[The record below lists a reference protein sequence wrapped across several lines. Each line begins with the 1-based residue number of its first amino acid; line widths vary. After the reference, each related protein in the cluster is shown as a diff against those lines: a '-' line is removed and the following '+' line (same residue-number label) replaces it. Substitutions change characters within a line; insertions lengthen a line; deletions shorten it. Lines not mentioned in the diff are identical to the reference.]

1 MKKGWKKPL
10 AAVLVAATVLG
21 TAMEPAFISDNTVYA
36 AQTAQ
41 NVLDETIEVG
51 SSKTFKQYDVTGD
64 GKADTLKIKATKK
77 SVEVYVNG
85 KKAYTKK
92 TKTFE
97 DVMVSLYTLKGKK
110 PMLALNSDWYS
121 QLFSTLLQYKS
132 GKFVQQINMSNEKGF
147 AFGRDLKI
155 TADKITVNY
164 QEQYCI
170 GNATFAY
177 TYTKKSGK
185 WSSSKYGKFVPES
198 YNESK
203 ITAIKNFPV
212 YTSVNLKKKAFTVKS
227 GTNATVK
234 KCTVHKGKFYI
245 QLAYK
250 GKKGWIK
257 DAGPQAGIFNIV
269 IAD

>member
-1 MKKGWKKPL
+1 MKKGWKKQL

-85 KKAYTKK
+85 KKTYTKK

-155 TADKITVNY
+155 TADKITTIRNSTVLEMQRLLTHTRKRVENGAV
-164 QEQYCI
+164 QNTE
-170 GNATFAY
+170 
-177 TYTKKSGK
+177 
-185 WSSSKYGKFVPES
+185 
-198 YNESK
+198 
-203 ITAIKNFPV
+203 
-212 YTSVNLKKKAFTVKS
+212 NLCRSHTMSPKLPQSRISRFT
-227 GTNATVK
+227 
-234 KCTVHKGKFYI
+234 
-245 QLAYK
+245 
-250 GKKGWIK
+250 
-257 DAGPQAGIFNIV
+257 QALI
-269 IAD
+269 